1 MYLVSFRRIT
11 LWAYRYQLLKYSL
24 SLRMCEWNWEWKLRV
39 GLNFFSPLCVG
50 LLLRYREIKLQI
62 MHFFHETST
71 SKALIDLVTQ
81 CVDLNLKL
89 N

>member
-1 MYLVSFRRIT
+1 MELGMEIT
-11 LWAYRYQLLKYSL
+11 SGLKFISA
-24 SLRMCEWNWEWKLRV
+24 
-39 GLNFFSPLCVG
+39 LCVG

-62 MHFFHETST
+62 MHFFHEVST
-71 SKALIDLVTQ
+71 SKALIDLVAQ